1 MQAFQARKTLMK
13 KQAEL
18 QKRLDAIQSDR
29 KKSHSRDWSE
39 QAQERE
45 NDEVL
50 DALAV
55 ETASELKRIRAALA
69 KLGTDDY
76 GICRECGELISEQR
90 LSVLPE
96 AEFCINCAD
105 NQG

>member
-1 MQAFQARKTLMK
+1 MHALQTRQALAQ
-13 KQAEL
+13 KQSEL
-18 QKRLDAIQSDR
+18 QQRLNAIESDR
-29 KKSHSRDWSE
+29 KRSHSRDWSE

-55 ETASELKRIRAALA
+55 ETASELKRIRKALA
-69 KLGTDDY
+69 KLETDDY
-76 GICRECGELISEQR
+76 GICRECGASIGEQR
-90 LSVLPE
+90 LKVLPE

-105 NQG
+105 KHH